1 MSAATALA
9 NQPPHAVA
17 NAGQDIQTG
26 QVFSQVTVYI
36 GPTETGTVVSVT
48 ASGST
53 DPDNDALTY
62 LWACRGA
69 NDEKCV
75 FLSVPLN
82 QVNFRPVLPEG
93 RWNITLTVDD
103 GHGHTATDTV
113 SVKVLVDLSPPVVT
127 PPDSTTVSATQTGGA
142 LAADSPELQTFLFNS
157 ATASDNSTAIF
168 TTCRHR

>member
-1 MSAATALA
+1 MIQWAGHDEFHARSYNSCLDAGVGGHGPA

-93 RWNITLTVDD
+93 RWNITLTVDE
-103 GHGHTATDTV
+103 G
-113 SVKVLVDLSPPVVT
+113 
-127 PPDSTTVSATQTGGA
+127 TGTRR
-142 LAADSPELQTFLFNS
+142 P
-157 ATASDNSTAIF
+157 I
-168 TTCRHR
+168 R